1 VYALGAAA
9 LFAGALL
16 LAGPGAWQPWVF
28 AVAPDLALFAG
39 IGRGLAPGQLHPRA
53 VPLYNALHR
62 LVGPA
67 ALAVASIW
75 LGEVWLAAAMAWAAH
90 VALDRAVGYGLRT
103 PEGFQRGR

>member
-1 VYALGAAA
+1 MVLTALHMGAPVEGY
-9 LFAGALL
+9 LE
-16 LAGPGAWQPWVF
+16 
-28 AVAPDLALFAG
+28 PDHPLQVENRRNLALFAG

-75 LGEVWLAAAMAWAAH
+75 LGEAWRVAAMAWAAH
-90 VALDRAVGYGLRT
+90 VALDRAVGYWLRT
-103 PEGFQRGR
+103 REGFQRGR